1 MRFIV
6 NLVFALVFALV
17 LAVVLTLGVAEVS
30 MAQQGGPTLD
40 EVVKRI
46 KSERN
51 VRVLSAE
58 RVTVE
63 GRPMYRIKVL
73 TGDGRVK
80 SIWVNAGG

>member
-1 MRFIV
+1 MRFII
-6 NLVFALVFALV
+6 NLGLALV
-17 LAVVLTLGVAEVS
+17 LALVFNLGLPEVS
-30 MAQQGGPTLD
+30 LAQQGGPTLD

-58 RVTVE
+58 RVTVD
-63 GRPMYRIKVL
+63 GRPMFRIKVL

-80 SIWVNAGG
+80 NIWVNAGG

>member
-6 NLVFALVFALV
+6 NLVFALVFPLV

-58 RVTVE
+58 RVTVD

>member
-1 MRFIV
+1 MRFII
-6 NLVFALVFALV
+6 NLVFALV

-73 TGDGRVK
+73 TEDGRVK
-80 SIWVNAGG
+80 NIWVNAGG